1 MFTYQKDGISM
12 KTVLDTR
19 RALQSGLYR
28 VRIRVFYK
36 GKYIEYSTD
45 NKLNTEDW
53 QKLPATDD
61 KQLKKIRQEIQ
72 SKFETIKNKVEE
84 LIYSK
89 SFSFEALNLRLQGNN
104 DESLNSLLKQK
115 IADLAKEDRYG
126 SVSYYTNISKAVERY
141 KGEKI
146 SFETVNVIWLKGFE
160 RFLLSEDKTF
170 ATIGMYIRGIRAI
183 VNTAKEKG
191 IVKDFNY
198 PFGKNKYEIP
208 TGEGRKLALTV
219 QQIGTIMNYTDGNP
233 VTEKYRDLWVFSYLA
248 NGMNFTDMLR
258 LKYSDIIDGDIVW
271 YRQKTLHTNRHKKP
285 IQAYL
290 TPEMQAI
297 IKRWGVVATGDNY
310 IFPYLTDE
318 MDTKRQMQVVAD
330 IVRRVNR
337 KMKYIGVQTKT
348 GKISTY
354 TARHSFA
361 TVLKRSGANVA
372 YISESLGHSDLKT
385 TENYLASFEQSERAK
400 NAALLTSFKTDKI

>member
-28 VRIRVFYK
+28 VRIRIFYK
-36 GKYIEYSTD
+36 GKYLEYSTD
-45 NKLNTEDW
+45 NKLSNEDW
-53 QKLPATDD
+53 QK
-61 KQLKKIRQEIQ
+61 Q
-72 SKFETIKNKVEE
+72 V
-84 LIYSK
+84 
-89 SFSFEALNLRLQGNN
+89 NN
-104 DESLNSLLKQK
+104 DESLNSLLKLK
-115 IADLAKEDRYG
+115 IADLVKEDRYG

-146 SFETVNVIWLKGFE
+146 SFDTVNVIWLKGFE
-160 RFLLSEDKTF
+160 RFLISEDKTF

-183 VNTAKEKG
+183 VNAAKEKG
-191 IVKDFNY
+191 ILKDSDY

-233 VTEKYRDLWVFSYLA
+233 VTEKYRDLWVFSYLG

-271 YRQKTLHTNRHKKP
+271 FRQKTLHTNRHKKP

-297 IKRWGVVATGDNY
+297 INRWGVVATGDNY

-318 MDTKRQMQVVAD
+318 MDPKRQMQVVAD

-348 GKISTY
+348 GTISTY

-372 YISESLGHSDLKT
+372 FISESLGHSDLKT

-400 NAALLTSFKTDKI
+400 NAALLTNFSPNTV

>member
-1 MFTYQKDGISM
+1 MFFIFNLILLFSFIFYFCLYITCTLIFKAMFTYQKDGISM

-28 VRIRVFYK
+28 VRIRIFYK
-36 GKYIEYSTD
+36 GKYLEYSTD
-45 NKLNTEDW
+45 NKLSNEDW

-61 KQLKKIRQEIQ
+61 KQLKKVRQEIQ
-72 SKFETIKNKVEE
+72 GKFDTIKNKVEE

-89 SFSFEALNLRLQGNN
+89 SFSFESLNLKLQVN
-104 DESLNSLLKQK
+104 DNESLNSLLKQK
-115 IADLAKEDRYG
+115 IADLVKADKFG

-141 KGEKI
+141 KGEKVL
-146 SFETVNVIWLKGFE
+146 FDTVNVNWLKGFE
-160 RFLLSEDKTF
+160 RFLLSEKKTY
-170 ATIGMYIRGIRAI
+170 ATIGMYCRGIRAI

-285 IQAYL
+285 IQAYI

-297 IKRWGVVATGDNY
+297 INRWGTVATGDNY
-310 IFPYLTDE
+310 IFPYLTDN
-318 MDTKRQMQVVAD
+318 MDTERLIQVVAD
-330 IVRRVNR
+330 VVRRVNKQNEIHRRANWNR
-337 KMKYIGVQTKT
+337 KDFHIHCPAFLTP
-348 GKISTY
+348 
-354 TARHSFA
+354 
-361 TVLKRSGANVA
+361 A
-372 YISESLGHSDLKT
+372 Y
-385 TENYLASFEQSERAK
+385 
-400 NAALLTSFKTDKI
+400 